1 MIRGLIERQ
10 AVVRLVVFM
19 TVVFGAYTYFG
30 YLPREA
36 SPDVKIPVV
45 MVSTPYIG
53 VAPKDIESLV
63 TNPLEN
69 ELAGVKDLKKMSSSS
84 VEGAS
89 IISLEFEPEIVIE
102 DALQQVRDRVNR
114 AKAKLP
120 ADAEEPS
127 VREIS
132 FSDVPVVIVTLAGD
146 LDEESLKTLGDQMA
160 DEFKRITGVLDAKVT
175 GGREREIK
183 VQVDPF
189 RVAQLGLD
197 LNDVVGAVQSEN
209 VNIPGGNVQTGDA
222 NFLLRV
228 PGDFS
233 IAKDLETVAIKRV
246 GERPVLLRDIARV
259 IDGYKDR
266 ESYARMNGASALSIG
281 VSKRTG
287 ANILEVVQAIKAKT
301 QQRAQL
307 KSWPEGLSY
316 RFLGDQSKMIDD
328 MVSELENG
336 IITALILV
344 VGVLLFSMG
353 VRNSLFVAF
362 AIPTSMLLGM
372 ITLAVLGFT
381 LNMIVLFSLILVLGM
396 LVDNAIVLVEN
407 IYRHVELGKS
417 LKEASIVGTN
427 EVALAVTASTATT
440 VAAFAPL
447 VFWTGIMGQFM
458 GYMPKT
464 IIIVLIASLVVAIGA
479 LPVLTSKLMK
489 IGGGK
494 SQLEDDDLSD
504 VVPSNAVMSNY
515 VKLLEWAIS
524 HRWLTASIGLI
535 TLVGTFML
543 YGAFNAGV
551 EFFPETEPNRATIS
565 VRAPDG
571 TDLEATDRL
580 VRQMENILLAQEN
593 VDVYVAET
601 GIAGG
606 GDPLAG
612 SQAAAH
618 QARITVDFLPDAN
631 TAKPGEKIRVEPT
644 TQTIERIRELAAAIP
659 GAEFTVAKEEMG
671 PPVGADIGVEVS
683 GDDFDEVG
691 EAAMALRRALL
702 QEVSGIAELSDDYKV
717 GRPEMRLRIDRARAK
732 RVGAS
737 TNEVAGA
744 IRTAV
749 SGTVASTLRDGED
762 EYDIVVEVMPE
773 YRDNLQSVLALRIPG
788 RVDTSP
794 DSFQVPL
801 SSVASAELAGGSGS
815 IRHIDQDLVV
825 TITGNVREGQNPN
838 DVRARVQAYLDGATL
853 PDGITARIGGAQDEQ
868 NAAAEFLSR
877 AFIIGAFLILLVLV
891 AQFNRYDVA
900 AIIMVT
906 VLLSLIGVLWGLMV
920 TGTPFG
926 IMMTGLGVISLAGVV
941 VNNAIVL
948 LDYIEQL
955 RERGVPVKQALI
967 RAGYTRFRPVVLTAI
982 TTVLGLIP
990 MAIGVSFDFKAW
1002 KWIIGSQSATW
1013 WGPMAVAVIFGLL
1026 VATVLTLVMVP
1037 TLYSIFDDFRKGPAE
1052 AGAAD
1057 SADGESTQVADTPPL
1072 PA

>member
-45 MVSTPYIG
+45 MVSTPYVG

-120 ADAEEPS
+120 TDAEEPS
-127 VREIS
+127 VREVS

-160 DEFKRITGVLDAKVT
+160 EDFKRIGGVLDAKVT
-175 GGREREIK
+175 GGRERELK

-189 RVAQLGLD
+189 RVSQLGLE
-197 LNDVVGAVQSEN
+197 LNDIVGALQSEN

-228 PGDFS
+228 PGDFQE
-233 IAKDLETVAIKRV
+233 AVDLETVAIKRI

-259 IDGYKDR
+259 VDGYKDR
-266 ESYARMNGASALSIG
+266 ESYARMNGETALSIG

-287 ANILEVVQAIKAKT
+287 ANILEVVQAVKAQT
-301 QQRAQL
+301 VERAQL
-307 KSWPEGLSY
+307 KSWPTGLTY

-344 VGVLLFSMG
+344 IGVLLFSMG

-372 ITLAVLGFT
+372 IVLAVLGFT

-407 IYRHVELGKS
+407 IYRHLELGKS

-427 EVALAVTASTATT
+427 EVALAVIASTATT

-494 SQLEDDDLSD
+494 SQLDDDDLSE
-504 VVPSNAVMSNY
+504 VVPTNAVMANY
-515 VKLLEWAIS
+515 VKLLNWAIS
-524 HRWLTASIGLI
+524 HRWLTASIGAA

-580 VRQMENILLAQEN
+580 VRQMENILLAQKN

-618 QARITVDFLPDAN
+618 QARITVDFLPDRN
-631 TAKPGEKIRVEPT
+631 TAKPGETVRVEPT
-644 TQTIERIRELAAAIP
+644 TETIERIRDLAAQIP
-659 GAEFTVAKEEMG
+659 GAEYTVAKEEMG
-671 PPVGADIGVEVS
+671 PPVGADIAVEVS

-691 EAAMALRRALL
+691 EAAMSLRRALL
-702 QEVSGIAELSDDYKV
+702 KEVDGIAELSDDYKV

-749 SGTVASTLRDGED
+749 SGTVATTLRDGED

-825 TITGNVREGQNPN
+825 TISGNVTEGQNPN
-838 DVRARVQAYLDGATL
+838 DIRSKVQAYLNQAKL
-853 PDGITARIGGAQDEQ
+853 PDGINARIGGAQDEEK
-868 NAAAEFLSR
+868 AAAEFCHAPLSSEHSS
-877 AFIIGAFLILLVLV
+877 FSWFSSP
-891 AQFNRYDVA
+891 
-900 AIIMVT
+900 
-906 VLLSLIGVLWGLMV
+906 SLIGLMSRR
-920 TGTPFG
+920 
-926 IMMTGLGVISLAGVV
+926 LS
-941 VNNAIVL
+941 
-948 LDYIEQL
+948 
-955 RERGVPVKQALI
+955 
-967 RAGYTRFRPVVLTAI
+967 
-982 TTVLGLIP
+982 
-990 MAIGVSFDFKAW
+990 W
-1002 KWIIGSQSATW
+1002 
-1013 WGPMAVAVIFGLL
+1013 
-1026 VATVLTLVMVP
+1026 
-1037 TLYSIFDDFRKGPAE
+1037 
-1052 AGAAD
+1052 
-1057 SADGESTQVADTPPL
+1057 
-1072 PA
+1072 

>member
-120 ADAEEPS
+120 GDAEEPS
-127 VREIS
+127 VREVS

-146 LDEESLKTLGDQMA
+146 LDEESLKSLGDQMA
-160 DEFKRITGVLDAKVT
+160 DSFKRIGGVLDAKVT
-175 GGREREIK
+175 GGRERELK

-189 RVAQLGLD
+189 RISQLGLD
-197 LNDVVGAVQSEN
+197 LNDVVGALQNEN
-209 VNIPGGNVQTGDA
+209 VNIPGGNVTTGDA

-228 PGDFS
+228 PGDFEVS
-233 IAKDLETVAIKRV
+233 EDLETVAIKRV

-259 IDGYKDR
+259 VDGYKDR
-266 ESYARMNGASALSIG
+266 ESYARMNGATALSIG

-287 ANILEVVQAIKAKT
+287 ANILEVVQAVKAET
-301 QQRAQL
+301 ERRAEL
-307 KSWPEGLSY
+307 KSWPEGLTY

-344 VGVLLFSMG
+344 VGVLLFAMG
-353 VRNSLFVAF
+353 ARNSLFVAF

-372 ITLAVLGFT
+372 IVLAVLGFT

-417 LKEASIVGTN
+417 LKEASIIGTN
-427 EVALAVTASTATT
+427 EVALAVIASTATT

-447 VFWTGIMGQFM
+447 VFWSGIMGQFM

-464 IIIVLIASLVVAIGA
+464 IIIVLVASLVVAIGA

-494 SQLEDDDLSD
+494 SQLEDDDMSE
-504 VVPSNAVMSNY
+504 VAPSNAIMANY
-515 VKLLEWAIS
+515 VKILEWAIS
-524 HRWLTASIGLI
+524 HRWLTASIGLV
-535 TLVGTFML
+535 TLIGTFVL
-543 YGAFNAGV
+543 YGKFNAGV
-551 EFFPETEPNRATIS
+551 EFFAETEPNRATIS

-580 VRQMENILLAQEN
+580 VRQMENILLSQEN

-612 SQAAAH
+612 AQAAAH
-618 QARITVDFLPDAN
+618 QARITVDFLPDRN
-631 TAKPGEKIRVEPT
+631 TAKAGEKVRVEPT
-644 TQTIERIRELAAAIP
+644 TQTIERIRELGAEIP

-671 PPVGADIGVEVS
+671 PPVGADIGIEVS
-683 GDDFDEVG
+683 GDDFDQVG
-691 EAAMALRRALL
+691 EAAMNLRRSLL
-702 QEVSGIAELSDDYKV
+702 KEVDGIAELSDDYKV

-749 SGTVASTLRDGED
+749 SGTVATTLRDGED
-762 EYDIVVEVMPE
+762 EYDIVVEIMPE
-773 YRDNLQSVLALRIPG
+773 FRDNLQSVLALRIPG

-825 TITGNVREGQNPN
+825 TISGNVTEGQNPN
-838 DVRARVQAYLDGATL
+838 EIRSKVQAYLDNATL
-853 PDGITARIGGAQDEQ
+853 PDGISARIGGAQDEEK
-868 NAAAEFLSR
+868 AAAEFLSR
-877 AFIIGAFLILLVLV
+877 AFVIGAFLILLVLV

-906 VLLSLIGVLWGLMV
+906 VLLSLIGVLWGLML

-955 RERGVPVKQALI
+955 RERGLPMKQALI
-967 RAGYTRFRPVVLTAI
+967 RAGYTRFRPVVLTAV

-990 MAIGVSFDFKAW
+990 MAVGISFDFKAW
-1002 KWIIGSQSATW
+1002 KWIIGSQSASW

-1037 TLYSIFDDFRKGPAE
+1037 TLYSIFDDFRKGPE
-1052 AGAAD
+1052 
-1057 SADGESTQVADTPPL
+1057 EVKEREVEREEKTQVVETPL

>member
-1 MIRGLIERQ
+1 MIRVLIERQ

-45 MVSTPYIG
+45 MVSTPYVG

-120 ADAEEPS
+120 TDAEEPS
-127 VREIS
+127 VREVS

-160 DEFKRITGVLDAKVT
+160 EDFKRIGGVLDAKVT
-175 GGREREIK
+175 GGRERELK

-189 RVAQLGLD
+189 RVSQLGLE
-197 LNDVVGAVQSEN
+197 LNDIVGALQSEN

-228 PGDFS
+228 PGDFQE
-233 IAKDLETVAIKRV
+233 AVDLETVAIKRI

-259 IDGYKDR
+259 VDGYKDR
-266 ESYARMNGASALSIG
+266 ESYARMNGETALSIG

-287 ANILEVVQAIKAKT
+287 ANILEVVQAVKAQT
-301 QQRAQL
+301 VERAQL
-307 KSWPEGLSY
+307 KSWPTGLTY

-344 VGVLLFSMG
+344 IGVLLFSMG

-372 ITLAVLGFT
+372 IVLAVLGFT

-407 IYRHVELGKS
+407 IYRHLELGKS

-427 EVALAVTASTATT
+427 EVALAVIASTATT

-494 SQLEDDDLSD
+494 SQLDDDDLSE
-504 VVPSNAVMSNY
+504 VVPTNAVMANY
-515 VKLLEWAIS
+515 VKLLNWAIS
-524 HRWLTASIGLI
+524 HRWLTASIGAATLI
-535 TLVGTFML
+535 GTFML

-580 VRQMENILLAQEN
+580 VRQMENILLAQKN

-618 QARITVDFLPDAN
+618 QARITVDFLPDRN
-631 TAKPGEKIRVEPT
+631 TAKPGETVRVEPT
-644 TQTIERIRELAAAIP
+644 TETIERIRDLAAQIP
-659 GAEFTVAKEEMG
+659 GAEYTVAKEEMSPG
-671 PPVGADIGVEVS
+671 GC
-683 GDDFDEVG
+683 
-691 EAAMALRRALL
+691 R
-702 QEVSGIAELSDDYKV
+702 
-717 GRPEMRLRIDRARAK
+717 
-732 RVGAS
+732 
-737 TNEVAGA
+737 
-744 IRTAV
+744 
-749 SGTVASTLRDGED
+749 
-762 EYDIVVEVMPE
+762 
-773 YRDNLQSVLALRIPG
+773 YRG
-788 RVDTSP
+788 
-794 DSFQVPL
+794 
-801 SSVASAELAGGSGS
+801 
-815 IRHIDQDLVV
+815 
-825 TITGNVREGQNPN
+825 
-838 DVRARVQAYLDGATL
+838 
-853 PDGITARIGGAQDEQ
+853 
-868 NAAAEFLSR
+868 
-877 AFIIGAFLILLVLV
+877 
-891 AQFNRYDVA
+891 
-900 AIIMVT
+900 
-906 VLLSLIGVLWGLMV
+906 
-920 TGTPFG
+920 
-926 IMMTGLGVISLAGVV
+926 
-941 VNNAIVL
+941 
-948 LDYIEQL
+948 
-955 RERGVPVKQALI
+955 
-967 RAGYTRFRPVVLTAI
+967 
-982 TTVLGLIP
+982 
-990 MAIGVSFDFKAW
+990 
-1002 KWIIGSQSATW
+1002 
-1013 WGPMAVAVIFGLL
+1013 
-1026 VATVLTLVMVP
+1026 
-1037 TLYSIFDDFRKGPAE
+1037 
-1052 AGAAD
+1052 
-1057 SADGESTQVADTPPL
+1057 
-1072 PA
+1072 

>member
-45 MVSTPYIG
+45 MVSTPYVG

-120 ADAEEPS
+120 TDAEEPS
-127 VREIS
+127 VREVS

-160 DEFKRITGVLDAKVT
+160 EDFKRIGGVLDAKVT
-175 GGREREIK
+175 GGRERELK

-189 RVAQLGLD
+189 RVSQLGLE
-197 LNDVVGAVQSEN
+197 LNDIVGALQSEN

-228 PGDFS
+228 PGDFQE
-233 IAKDLETVAIKRV
+233 AVDLETVAIKRI

-259 IDGYKDR
+259 VDGYKDR
-266 ESYARMNGASALSIG
+266 ESYARMNGETALSIG

-287 ANILEVVQAIKAKT
+287 ANILEVVQAVKAQT
-301 QQRAQL
+301 VERAQL
-307 KSWPEGLSY
+307 KSWPSGLTY

-344 VGVLLFSMG
+344 IGVLLFSMG

-372 ITLAVLGFT
+372 IVLAVLGFT

-407 IYRHVELGKS
+407 IYRHLELGKS

-427 EVALAVTASTATT
+427 EVALAVIASTATT

-494 SQLEDDDLSD
+494 SQLDDDDLSE
-504 VVPSNAVMSNY
+504 VVPTNAVMANY
-515 VKLLEWAIS
+515 VKLLNWAIS
-524 HRWLTASIGLI
+524 HRWLTASIGAATLI
-535 TLVGTFML
+535 GTFML

-580 VRQMENILLAQEN
+580 VRQMENILLAQKN

-618 QARITVDFLPDAN
+618 QARITVDFLPDRN
-631 TAKPGEKIRVEPT
+631 TAKPGETVRVEPT
-644 TQTIERIRELAAAIP
+644 TETIERIRDLAAQIP
-659 GAEFTVAKEEMG
+659 GAEYTVAKEEMG
-671 PPVGADIGVEVS
+671 PPVGADIAVEVS

-691 EAAMALRRALL
+691 EAAMSLRRALL
-702 QEVSGIAELSDDYKV
+702 KEVDGIAELSDDYKV

-749 SGTVASTLRDGED
+749 SGTVATTLRDGED

-788 RVDTSP
+788 
-794 DSFQVPL
+794 
-801 SSVASAELAGGSGS
+801 G
-815 IRHIDQDLVV
+815 
-825 TITGNVREGQNPN
+825 
-838 DVRARVQAYLDGATL
+838 
-853 PDGITARIGGAQDEQ
+853 
-868 NAAAEFLSR
+868 
-877 AFIIGAFLILLVLV
+877 
-891 AQFNRYDVA
+891 
-900 AIIMVT
+900 
-906 VLLSLIGVLWGLMV
+906 
-920 TGTPFG
+920 
-926 IMMTGLGVISLAGVV
+926 
-941 VNNAIVL
+941 
-948 LDYIEQL
+948 
-955 RERGVPVKQALI
+955 
-967 RAGYTRFRPVVLTAI
+967 
-982 TTVLGLIP
+982 
-990 MAIGVSFDFKAW
+990 
-1002 KWIIGSQSATW
+1002 
-1013 WGPMAVAVIFGLL
+1013 
-1026 VATVLTLVMVP
+1026 
-1037 TLYSIFDDFRKGPAE
+1037 
-1052 AGAAD
+1052 
-1057 SADGESTQVADTPPL
+1057 
-1072 PA
+1072 

>member
-84 VEGAS
+84 VESAS